1 MNRAIC
7 YICGQPLVT
16 DDAHTF
22 HAEGCPRRADPTAAC
37 WNYSACGEDVH
48 ESCCP
53 TCLGPNKPQQP
64 MLPFEPARVHARK
77 GDPYTSDQALKAIA
91 KDTTLMNGIW
101 VYASEVRRQF
111 GHPAFND
118 TMLTAWLEWHTGRR
132 QQRNVVARS
141 RGLLVQA
148 GLLREAGVQSYDGR
162 ELMHYEIHPDN
173 PKEKQ

>member
-1 MNRAIC
+1 
-7 YICGQPLVT
+7 
-16 DDAHTF
+16 
-22 HAEGCPRRADPTAAC
+22 
-37 WNYSACGEDVH
+37 
-48 ESCCP
+48 
-53 TCLGPNKPQQP
+53 
-64 MLPFEPARVHARK
+64 
-77 GDPYTSDQALKAIA
+77 
-91 KDTTLMNGIW
+91 MNGIW